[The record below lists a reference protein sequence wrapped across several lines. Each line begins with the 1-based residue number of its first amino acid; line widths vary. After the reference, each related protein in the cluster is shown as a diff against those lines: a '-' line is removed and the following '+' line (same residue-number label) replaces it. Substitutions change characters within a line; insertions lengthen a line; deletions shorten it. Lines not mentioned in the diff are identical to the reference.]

1 MSSKQAK
8 QIRDYLESVLDG
20 DAGERCHPEHLVLME
35 VLVIHRTLA
44 VAASSPATSLA
55 SRTLARSNRASHKSL
70 SC

>member
-35 VLVIHRTLA
+35 VLVIHGTLV
-44 VAASSPATSLA
+44 VAASSPAPDYPQVLHQQA
-55 SRTLARSNRASHKSL
+55 
-70 SC
+70 